1 MKRKIL
7 KIMLYIAGFFCIV
20 YPIYSKF
27 LSYKNQ
33 TQSIY
38 DYKKELATMQ
48 EEELKEKLEK
58 SEEFNKIN
66 STETTVVDNSLGNT
80 ENPINAYNFLK
91 LGEMMGYITIP
102 KINVEIPIYEGINVN
117 NLTKG
122 VAHMENTSLP
132 NGAKNTHSVLAGHTG
147 ISQAEI
153 FDNIDKLE
161 VGDEFYITFYGTT
174 SKYKVIHTK
183 IVFPDETNEIRVEE
197 GKCLVTLVTCT
208 PKSVNTHR
216 LLVKAQKEF
225 EIITPDEKDELLYG
239 KQTEDDT
246 TIDEEITKNDLQLF
260 IEFAGKNLHLFA
272 IIIVLFFII
281 IVLNI
286 LGYIKNKIKKKRK
299 EAKSKYEEN
308 R

>member
-7 KIMLYIAGFFCIV
+7 KIILYIAGFFCII

-58 SEEFNKIN
+58 TEEFNKIN
-66 STETTVVDNSLGNT
+66 STETTVVDSSLGNN
-80 ENPINAYNFLK
+80 ENTLNSYNFLE

-102 KINVEIPIYEGINVN
+102 KINLEIPIYEGINVN

-132 NGAKNTHSVLAGHTG
+132 SGGKNTHSVLAGHTG

-225 EIITPDEKDELLYG
+225 DIITPDEKNELLYG
-239 KQTEDDT
+239 EKKEEEINVQ
-246 TIDEEITKNDLQLF
+246 EEITKNDFELF
-260 IEFAGKNLHLFA
+260 IEFARKNSHL
-272 IIIVLFFII
+272 FII
-281 IVLNI
+281 IIILLLVIIILNI
-286 LGYIKNKIKKKRK
+286 LSYIKRKIKKKRGEK
-299 EAKSKYEEN
+299 
-308 R
+308 

>member
-1 MKRKIL
+1 MKKKII
-7 KIMLYIAGFFCIV
+7 KIVLYIVGIFCIA
-20 YPIYSKF
+20 YPIYSRF
-27 LSYKNQ
+27 LAYKNQ
-33 TQSIY
+33 TESIY
-38 DYKKELATMQ
+38 DYKKELAIMQ
-48 EEELKEKLEK
+48 EEELKDKLEK
-58 SEEFNKIN
+58 TEEFNRIN
-66 STETTVVDNSLGNT
+66 SSETTVVDNSLGNN
-80 ENPINAYNFLK
+80 ENTTNAYNFLE

-102 KINVEIPIYEGINVN
+102 KIHVEIPIYEGINVN

-132 NGAKNTHSVLAGHTG
+132 NGGKNTHSVLAGHTG

-225 EIITPDEKDELLYG
+225 EIIIPDEKEELLNG
-239 KQTEDDT
+239 NNEE
-246 TIDEEITKNDLQLF
+246 EEIIGQMGKNDIELF
-260 IEFAGKNLHLFA
+260 MDFARKNLHLF
-272 IIIVLFFII
+272 IVLIVILVLI

-286 LGYIKNKIKKKRK
+286 FSYIRKKIKRK
-299 EAKSKYEEN
+299 EAKK
-308 R
+308 

>member
-7 KIMLYIAGFFCIV
+7 KIMLYIAGFFCII

-58 SEEFNKIN
+58 TEEFNKN
-66 STETTVVDNSLGNT
+66 SSTETAVVDNSLGNN
-80 ENPINAYNFLK
+80 ENEINAYNFLE

-132 NGAKNTHSVLAGHTG
+132 NGGENTHSVLAGHTG

-225 EIITPDEKDELLYG
+225 EIIIPDEKEELLNG
-239 KQTEDDT
+239 NNEE
-246 TIDEEITKNDLQLF
+246 EEIIGQMGKNDIELF
-260 IEFAGKNLHLFA
+260 MDFARKNLHLF
-272 IIIVLFFII
+272 IVLIVILVLI

-286 LGYIKNKIKKKRK
+286 FSYIRKKIKRK
-299 EAKSKYEEN
+299 EAKK
-308 R
+308 

>member
-7 KIMLYIAGFFCIV
+7 KIMLYIGGFFCII

-38 DYKKELATMQ
+38 DYKKELAIMQ
-48 EEELKEKLEK
+48 EEELKDKLEK
-58 SEEFNKIN
+58 TEEFNRIN
-66 STETTVVDNSLGNT
+66 SSETTVVDNSLGNN
-80 ENPINAYNFLK
+80 ENEINAYNFLE

-132 NGAKNTHSVLAGHTG
+132 NGGENTHSVLAGHTG

-225 EIITPDEKDELLYG
+225 EIIIPDEKEELLNG
-239 KQTEDDT
+239 NNEE
-246 TIDEEITKNDLQLF
+246 EEIIGQMGKNDIELF
-260 IEFAGKNLHLFA
+260 MDFARKNLHLF
-272 IIIVLFFII
+272 IVLIVILVLI

-286 LGYIKNKIKKKRK
+286 FSYIRKKIKRK
-299 EAKSKYEEN
+299 EAKK
-308 R
+308 